1 VQLVDSAPVPL
12 PDPAAVLRRIAA
24 EAVILQDQAEAVLAA
39 VARHERLGA
48 VAPRGGPLVSRF
60 FRLREQLPVGCDD
73 PRLDRLRAVLDTIF
87 YHHAMQLATAMEF
100 LTFDGRSEELH
111 RQVSGFTGLGAPA
124 ALLEEVYAELRARG

>member
-1 VQLVDSAPVPL
+1 MQLVDSVPVPL
-12 PDPAAVLRRIAA
+12 PEPAAVLRRIAA

-60 FRLREQLPVGCDD
+60 FRLREQLPTRCAD

-87 YHHAMQLATAMEF
+87 YHHAMQLAVLLDGYREEF
-100 LTFDGRSEELH
+100 AFATPAQQRVLGPLLRLVARLGR
-111 RQVSGFTGLGAPA
+111 RVG
-124 ALLEEVYAELRARG
+124 YRDR